1 MENKGFA
8 GKSNRV
14 MTEKHK
20 GKSFDIFKGSLDKGV
35 KSEEEIEREIEG
47 EREGEGAGEDG
58 GRERSNNTRENLRD
72 RWA

>member
-47 EREGEGAGEDG
+47 GGGSGRGRGEREK
-58 GRERSNNTRENLRD
+58 
-72 RWA
+72 